1 MLFKKKK
8 KEIEVKEGSANYD
21 KDYEIAK
28 LKIMVIIVNR
38 GQGDYFVR
46 AFEKKKVAATFKIF
60 GTGTATKEIYEILGI
75 GETKKD
81 IVMSLVKTDEI
92 EPLKEIVKSRF
103 EANKKFKGIS
113 FCIDIDSV
121 AGVLVYKYLAN
132 VRENKRRN
140 DNGRKQKE
148 LWINYCYR

>member
-1 MLFKKKK
+1 MFFNKKKE
-8 KEIEVKEGSANYD
+8 EIEVKEGSANYD

-28 LKIMVIIVNR
+28 LKIMVIIIDR
-38 GQGDYFVR
+38 GQGDFFVR
-46 AFEKKKVAATFKIF
+46 EFEKKKVAASFKVF

-81 IVMSLVKTDEI
+81 IVLSLVKESDI
-92 EPLKEIVKSRF
+92 EELKKIVSTRF
-103 EANKKFKGIS
+103 YANKKYKGIS
-113 FCIDIDSV
+113 FCVDIDSV

-132 VRENKRRN
+132 IRENKRRN

-148 LWINYCYR
+148 LWVNNCYR